1 MNFMNDTSLK
11 PGKPLKNIV
20 YHAVDWNCMS
30 YNNRLYETLEMVQ
43 GDISPDIMKSRV
55 LPKTQTGEMQ
65 SVIYHENGKLMKNEF
80 SI

>member
-1 MNFMNDTSLK
+1 MNFMNDTSLR